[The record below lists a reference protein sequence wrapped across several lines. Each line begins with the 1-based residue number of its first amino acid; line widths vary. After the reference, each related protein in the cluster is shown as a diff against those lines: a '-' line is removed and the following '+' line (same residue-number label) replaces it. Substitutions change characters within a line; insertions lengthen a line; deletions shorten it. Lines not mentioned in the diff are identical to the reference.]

1 MKHLTILLSL
11 LLSAPLLTA
20 QQVQPIHNGKL
31 TSALNANSQNIVSLN
46 RLGAGGATPLARLHL
61 VPGGSPTTLAD
72 GIRLG
77 DDVAIY
83 RSATGIIKLQGNLEV
98 TGSISGSAGVVQLAE
113 DNIYTGGNTFN
124 GASVFAGATEFQ
136 TGFTVADNTVRDAI
150 RNSLDLVPGTDVQAY
165 SARLL
170 DIAGLNPQDS
180 YVIVGNGSTWVAET
194 GSTLR
199 TSLGL
204 GTGNDVTFAEISGTS
219 MALSDNATISG
230 KLTAAGALSDA
241 TGLQLGSAGAWYG
254 SGSGIVTD
262 DPLTVNGDTTLGDQ
276 TSDLV
281 IIPGV
286 LRLSAGGDASFQRT
300 SSGVITVTGAMVIP
314 SATLNSPLG
323 SASGGLGLDNSAAT
337 ANQFP
342 YLSSTGTFAL
352 TSITALGRSLLGDGS
367 ESAMR
372 TRLQLGGAA
381 LLNVGTSAGTVAA
394 GDDSRLT
401 DARTPTGSAAGGGS
415 DIEGTYPSSVTIK
428 ADAVALGTDTTGNY
442 VAYLTAG
449 TGVTL
454 SGTNSAEAAVPVIN
468 IGQAIGTSATP
479 TFAGLTLT
487 GGLSGTTASL
497 STSVTTADLNVT
509 GTATF
514 TNAPSFTVLTLE
526 SLTLDQGATSVG
538 RVKGLIQSRTLNV
551 DKDHPQA
558 TDTRTGLLSTELFR
572 PWATISAATTAST
585 VDSVIR
591 IFPASTEYAVPA
603 EFGADTRTFEL
614 VGTAT
619 INGITTTDDVN
630 YSVVGSG
637 SITGDVS
644 VDNSGAVVILQVPV
658 IGNVTATSG
667 ILDIYGPV
675 TGTLTVA
682 GGTVRVFDSVS
693 GAVSVTS
700 GTLVMMQAPGST
712 IGASGGTV
720 TLRGGFAGTLTVNG
734 GTVTVSGASAANVTV
749 SSGTLNLN
757 GTVTGDIT
765 CSGGTCEQREPVTG
779 AVTVSG
785 GTYNLRSVVTRSSAG
800 AAITLSSGTLNV
812 HGGASVNASSTT
824 ETAISRSGGTWNV
837 WGSYSLRGLTSGGS
851 VTVAGKAVA
860 ARSTLAVSLTAD
872 NQTVTPGADTRLAL
886 SSDDATSTNRTI
898 VLSTTGAVTG
908 EIYILRAPASNACEL
923 PDNTANGVRLSA
935 AWAPDAYDTLTLEFD
950 GTYFN
955 EISRSAN

>member
-1 MKHLTILLSL
+1 MKLLILLTL
-11 LLSAPLLTA
+11 GLSAAFLAA

-31 TSALNANSQNIVSLN
+31 TSALNANSQNIISLN
-46 RLGAGGATPLARLHL
+46 RLGVGGATPLARLHL
-61 VPGGSPTTLAD
+61 VPGGTPTTLAD

-83 RSATGIIKLQGNLEV
+83 RSATGVIKLQGDLQV

-150 RNSLDLVPGTDVQAY
+150 RNSLDLMPGTDVQAY

-204 GTGNDVTFAEISGTS
+204 GTGNDVTFAAITGTTLTLSG
-219 MALSDNATISG
+219 AATISG
-230 KLTAAGALSDA
+230 KLTAAAALSDA
-241 TGLQLGSAGAWYG
+241 TGLQLGTAGAWYG
-254 SGSGIVTD
+254 SGTGIVTD
-262 DPLTVNGDTTLGDQ
+262 DPLTANGDTTLGDQ
-276 TSDLV
+276 TSDIV
-281 IIPGV
+281 TIPGV

-300 SSGVITVTGAMVIP
+300 SSGVITVTGAMSIP
-314 SATLNSPLG
+314 SATLSTPLG
-323 SASGGLGLDNSAAT
+323 VASGGLGLDNSAAT

-352 TSITALGRSLLGDGS
+352 TSITALGRSLLSDGS

-381 LLNVGTSAGTVAA
+381 LLNVGTTAGTVAA
-394 GDDSRLT
+394 GNDSRLT
-401 DARTPTGSAAGGGS
+401 DARTPMGSAAGGGS

-442 VAYLTAG
+442 VASLTAG
-449 TGVTL
+449 TGVSL
-454 SGTNSAEAAVPVIN
+454 SGTNGAESAVPVIN
-468 IGQAIGTSATP
+468 IGQAVGSSATP
-479 TFAGLTLT
+479 TFGGMTLT
-487 GGLSGTTASL
+487 GGLSGTTATL

-514 TNAPSFTVLTLE
+514 TNAPSFTSLSLE
-526 SLTLDQGATSVG
+526 SITLDQGATGVG
-538 RVKGLIQSRTLNV
+538 RFKGLIQSRTINV

-572 PWATISAATTAST
+572 PWATIEAATTAST
-585 VDSVIR
+585 VDSHIR
-591 IFPASTEYAVPA
+591 IFPAATEYAVPA

-614 VGTAT
+614 VGTAA
-619 INGITTTDDVN
+619 INGITTTADVN

-637 SITGDVS
+637 TITGDVS
-644 VDNSGAVVILQVPV
+644 VDNAGAVVILRVPV

-712 IGASGGTV
+712 IGASGGTT
-720 TLRGGFAGTLTVNG
+720 TLRGGFSGALTVNG
-734 GTVTVSGASAANVTV
+734 GTVIVAGASSANVTV
-749 SSGTLNLN
+749 SSGTLQLD
-757 GTVTGDIT
+757 GPVTGDIT
-765 CSGGTCEQREPVTG
+765 CSGGTCEQRAPVAG

-785 GTYNLRSVVTRSSAG
+785 GTYTLRSVVTRASAG
-800 AAITLSSGTLNV
+800 VAVTLSSGTLNV
-812 HGGASVNASSTT
+812 HGGASVNASSAT

-837 WGSYSLRGLTSGGS
+837 WGSYNLRGLTSGGS
-851 VTVAGKAVA
+851 VTVAARAVS

-872 NQTVTPGADTRLAL
+872 NQTVTPGADTRIAL
-886 SSDDATSTNRTI
+886 SSNDATSTNRTI
-898 VLSTTGAVTG
+898 VLSTTGAVLG
-908 EIYILRAPASNACEL
+908 EIYILRAPSSNACEL

-935 AWAPDAYDTLTLEFD
+935 AWTPDANDTLTLEFD

-955 EISRSAN
+955 ETSRSPN